1 MSVEWGKIVKSINW
15 TLLMAGVINFGL
27 LLYILKR
34 LLFKPALEFLD
45 RRREQIAARISA
57 ARASEEEAKQLVVE
71 REAELQQARGR
82 AEEIL
87 DAARRDAE
95 SIIAQARNA
104 AKSGS
109 DKILSDGKHR
119 LEQER
124 ENMIHELREAY
135 ADIAILGAE
144 RVLDREIRI
153 DDHRRLLDQLL
164 EEINEE
170 TLRISS

>member
-1 MSVEWGKIVKSINW
+1 MSVSWGKIVSSINW
-15 TLLMAGVINFGL
+15 TLLFSLVNFGI
-27 LLYILKR
+27 LLYLLKR
-34 LLFKPALEFLD
+34 LLFKPALAFLD
-45 RRREQIAARISA
+45 RRREQIASRINA
-57 ARASEEEAKQLVVE
+57 ARASEVEAKQLVVE

-104 AKSGS
+104 AKSDA

-170 TLRISS
+170 TLRIPS

>member
-1 MSVEWGKIVKSINW
+1 MSVEWGKIVENIN
-15 TLLMAGVINFGL
+15 LMLVLGWVNFGI

-45 RRREQIAARISA
+45 RRREQIAARIEA
-57 ARASEEEAKQLVVE
+57 ARQSELQAQQLVLERESELKQARERAEGILEEARSVA
-71 REAELQQARGR
+71 EAL
-82 AEEIL
+82 
-87 DAARRDAE
+87 
-95 SIIAQARNA
+95 IAQAKDA
-104 AKSGS
+104 AKN
-109 DKILSDGKHR
+109 DAAKILSDGKHR

-124 ENMIHELREAY
+124 DRMIHDLREAY
-135 ADIAILGAE
+135 AEIAILGAE

-170 TLRISS
+170 TLRIES

>member
-15 TLLMAGVINFGL
+15 TLLFSVVNFVI
-27 LLYILKR
+27 LLYLLRR

-45 RRREQIAARISA
+45 RRREQIASRIRAAQTAESEAR
-57 ARASEEEAKQLVVE
+57 QLVDV

-87 DAARRDAE
+87 AASRRDGEAMIDQAKQAAKIDAA
-95 SIIAQARNA
+95 
-104 AKSGS
+104 
-109 DKILSDGKHR
+109 KILADGKHR

-124 ENMIHELREAY
+124 ARMIHDLREAY

-164 EEINEE
+164 EEIVEE
-170 TLRISS
+170 TLRIQP

>member
-15 TLLMAGVINFGL
+15 TLLFSVINFVI
-27 LLYILKR
+27 LLYFLRR

-45 RRREQIAARISA
+45 RRREQIACRIRA
-57 ARASEEEAKQLVVE
+57 AQTSESEAKKLVDV
-71 REAELQQARGR
+71 RESELKQARER

-87 DAARRDAE
+87 AAARRDGE
-95 SIIAQARNA
+95 SIIKQAKQA
-104 AKSGS
+104 AKLDA
-109 DKILSDGKHR
+109 DKILSDGKQR

-124 ENMIHELREAY
+124 DRMVHDLREAY

-144 RVLDREIRI
+144 RVLDREIKI

-164 EEINEE
+164 EEISED
-170 TLRISS
+170 TLRIQP

>member
-1 MSVEWGKIVKSINW
+1 MTVEWGKIVKSINW
-15 TLLMAGVINFGL
+15 TLLFSVVNFGI
-27 LLYILKR
+27 LLYLLKR

-45 RRREQIAARISA
+45 RRREQIAARIAA
-57 ARASEEEAKQLVVE
+57 ARTSETQAQQLVSE
-71 REAELQQARGR
+71 RETELQQARER

-87 DAARRDAE
+87 AAARREAEAIGNQAKSEAKRDAE
-95 SIIAQARNA
+95 
-104 AKSGS
+104 
-109 DKILSDGKHR
+109 KILSDGKQR

-124 ENMIHELREAY
+124 DRMIHELREAY

-164 EEINEE
+164 EEVNEE
-170 TLRISS
+170 TMGISS

>member
-87 DAARRDAE
+87 DASRRDAE

-104 AKSGS
+104 AKSNA